1 MSDRA
6 NRIMVGV
13 LICGIILLLL
23 VQVCKAQTIDSAKY
37 WHKKYDSAAYKV
49 IAARET
55 IWHIQD
61 YTDLCRKNPKLNKF
75 DAGWIQRSLTD
86 YYKVSGWTP
95 SGRKKKQVTKH
106 K

>member
-1 MSDRA
+1 MRY
-6 NRIMVGV
+6 
-13 LICGIILLLL
+13 LILILFVIISITIN
-23 VQVCKAQTIDSAKY
+23 AQTVDSCRY

-95 SGRKKKQVTKH
+95 SGRKKKQPAKH

>member
-1 MSDRA
+1 MKQ
-6 NRIMVGV
+6 
-13 LICGIILLLL
+13 LITITLLLL
-23 VQVCKAQTIDSAKY
+23 SVSVDAQTDSVKY
-37 WHKKYDSAAYKV
+37 WHKKYDSVAYKV

-86 YYKVSGWTP
+86 YYKLSGWTP